1 MPRFFFHLR
10 EGDELVEDLEGQEL
24 SDVDTS
30 HSEAVSGAREIV
42 SERIK
47 AGKAIDKHEIQLC
60 DESGAV
66 LEQVPFLS
74 VLKPS

>member
-10 EGDELVEDLEGQEL
+10 EGDQLVRDLQGQDL
-24 SDVDTS
+24 PDVNTAC
-30 HSEAVSGAREIV
+30 SEAVAGAQEIV

-47 AGKAIDKHEIQLC
+47 AGKSIDEHELHLC

-66 LEQVPFLS
+66 LEWFPFSS
-74 VLKPS
+74 VLKAS